1 MLLLIVLLLTL
12 ELPAAMKLE
21 TLVVDGRTREEEE
34 EEEDGE

>member
-12 ELPAAMKLE
+12 ELLAAIKLD

-34 EEEDGE
+34 EEDGE